1 LVIRCLTCYGVL
13 YSEDAYHE
21 PTEGY
26 FRRRHRAKGRIGTG
40 LVLGAPI
47 AGAALTTLAAWSTAR
62 RISAPGPR
70 ERKFVTP
77 WELGVMHE
85 EVSFRTEDGL
95 LLGGWWLPC
104 PQAKRTVIALHGHRG
119 ARHHCVRIAAA
130 LWKRGANVLL
140 FDHRG
145 RGSSEG
151 KSISL
156 GHFENVDASA
166 AIGFA
171 LSKAP
176 GVPLGLIGYSMGGA
190 VALISASRD
199 ERVGAVVADSPF
211 ASERELVRALLRKQI
226 GPLCSPVAALS
237 ERLLSYDP
245 AEVEPL
251 KEVAKIAPRACLF
264 IHGLRDRTCNAED
277 SVRLYEAAG
286 DPKGLW
292 LLEGAGHCDSYFL
305 DREAY
310 CDSVTAFF
318 EEHL

>member
-1 LVIRCLTCYGVL
+1 
-13 YSEDAYHE
+13 
-21 PTEGY
+21 
-26 FRRRHRAKGRIGTG
+26 
-40 LVLGAPI
+40 
-47 AGAALTTLAAWSTAR
+47 
-62 RISAPGPR
+62 
-70 ERKFVTP
+70 
-77 WELGVMHE
+77 
-85 EVSFRTEDGL
+85 
-95 LLGGWWLPC
+95 LGGWWLPS

-119 ARHHCVRIAAA
+119 ARHHCVGIGAA
-130 LWKRGANVLL
+130 LWRRGANVLL

-156 GHFENVDASA
+156 GHFESIDISA
-166 AIGFA
+166 GIRYAISRA
-171 LSKAP
+171 A
-176 GVPLGLIGYSMGGA
+176 GVPIGLIGYSMGGA

-226 GPLCSPVAALS
+226 CPLCSPVAALS
-237 ERLLSYDP
+237 ERLLPYDP
-245 AEVEPL
+245 AEVDPL

-264 IHGLRDRTCNAED
+264 IHGLRDRTCEPED
-277 SVRLYEAAG
+277 SVRLYEAAE

-292 LLEGAGHCDSYFL
+292 LLEGAGHCDAYFL

-310 CDSVTAFF
+310 CDRVAAFF

>member
-1 LVIRCLTCYGVL
+1 M
-13 YSEDAYHE
+13 
-21 PTEGY
+21 
-26 FRRRHRAKGRIGTG
+26 
-40 LVLGAPI
+40 LGAPI
-47 AGAALTTLAAWSTAR
+47 AGATLTTLAAWNTAR

-77 WELGVMHE
+77 WELSVPHE

-95 LLGGWWLPC
+95 LLGGWWLPSS
-104 PQAKRTVIALHGHRG
+104 QAKWTVIALHGHRG
-119 ARHHCVRIAAA
+119 ARHHCVGIAAA
-130 LWKRGANVLL
+130 LWRRGANVLL

-156 GHFENVDASA
+156 GHFERVDVSA
-166 AIGFA
+166 AIGYA
-171 LSKAP
+171 LSRAP
-176 GVPLGLIGYSMGGA
+176 EVPLGLIGYSMGGA
-190 VALISASRD
+190 VALMSASRD

-237 ERLLSYDP
+237 ECLLPYDP

-251 KEVAKIAPRACLF
+251 KEVAKIAPRASLF
-264 IHGLRDRTCNAED
+264 IHGSRDRTCSPED

-292 LLEGAGHCDSYFL
+292 LLKGAGHCDAYFL

-310 CDSVTAFF
+310 CDRVAGFF